1 MSDSYNGYGSSTRS
15 EVSPRYSI
23 FLIHKITI
31 MNNELPVAP
40 ALILIDIQKA
50 FDQLESFGG
59 EKKNT
64 RAEENVRL
72 VLEYLR
78 GKKKRALFI
87 HEFFRKKRRPLL
99 ERQTRQ

>member
-1 MSDSYNGYGSSTRS
+1 MNDSYNGYGSSTRS

-59 EKKNT
+59 AREKT
-64 RAEENVRL
+64 RPRENRRL
-72 VLEYLR
+72 LIGDWR
-78 GKKKRALFI
+78 AKKRQALSFTTL
-87 HEFFRKKRRPLL
+87 HVRDPVTMRR
-99 ERQTRQ
+99 